1 MSDKLIFDIAPE
13 HEGRKLVNYLKFE
26 KSFST
31 RLTRKLLRNGYIT
44 INGETAHAYDLLKA
58 GDRIEVIVNT
68 GDTQDITPED
78 IPIDVIYEDE
88 DLLIVNKP
96 PFMVVHPT
104 RSHQEGTLANAVTYY
119 FRERGEN
126 YIVRLV
132 NRIDRDTSGL
142 VMIAKS
148 QFAHQAMAKQ
158 MDDNVVEKYY
168 IAVVEGLMEGKGTID
183 APIDRPDA
191 TALKREVLEEGYHAV
206 THYESLKSGN
216 NMSSLLIKL
225 ETGKTHQIRVHMSHI
240 GHPIIGDHLYGKES
254 PDINRQALHAY
265 RLRFKNLR
273 TGEFVQVEAP
283 IPEDMQSLID
293 KMD

>member
-31 RLTRKLLRNGYIT
+31 RLTRKLLRNGCIT
-44 INGETAHAYDLLKA
+44 LNGKTAYANDLLKA
-58 GDRIEVIVNT
+58 EDRIEVVLNS
-68 GDTQDITPED
+68 GDTQDIAPED

-104 RSHQEGTLANAVTYY
+104 RRHQEGTLANAVIHY
-119 FRERGEN
+119 FRERGQN

-158 MDDNVVEKYY
+158 MDENVVEKYY
-168 IAVVEGLMEGKGTID
+168 IAVVEGLIEGKGTIN

-191 TALKREVLEEGYHAV
+191 AAMKREVLDEGQPAV
-206 THYESLKSGN
+206 THYEALKSGN

-225 ETGKTHQIRVHMSHI
+225 DTGKTHQIRVHMSHI
-240 GHPIIGDHLYGKES
+240 GHPIVGDHLYGKES

-273 TGEFVQVEAP
+273 TGEYVKVEAP
-283 IPEDMQSLID
+283 IPEDMQNLID
-293 KMD
+293 KIE